1 VKLVPAIVTLV
12 PPARGPELGLTEVT
26 VGGAMYVYSVLAGLL
41 PPGVVTTMLTAPA
54 APAGVVAVMV
64 VAFTTKKVVAATPLK
79 VTLVAPVR
87 FVPVIVTLVPP
98 ATAPELGLTE
108 VTVGPAA

>member
-1 VKLVPAIVTLV
+1 M
-12 PPARGPELGLTEVT
+12 GPELGLTEVT

-41 PPGVVTTMLTAPA
+41 PLGVVTTTLTAPA

-64 VAFTTKKVVAATPLK
+64 VALTTEKVVAAAPPK
-79 VTLVAPVR
+79 VTPVAPVKP
-87 FVPVIVTLVPP
+87 VPVMVTLVPP
-98 ATAPELGLTE
+98 AMRPELGLTE